1 MFPKNTERTFIMKHI
16 LKYVLAL
23 ILCILALAILTACG
37 DPDENQKAAYDGIIA
52 EYTNL
57 LTARQNG
64 DDLTPPK
71 TDGMKEEK
79 AAIAEALY
87 GIVADQKVE
96 TLADLGYGFK
106 DMDGNG
112 TPELIL
118 LNRYTSIRA
127 VFTIANR
134 KPVLLEAN
142 YGEGTSFLFAPNNR
156 FFMTRE
162 TVVDNIGDYRYYT
175 CHVEGDHM
183 VYDAVYGEVFDRE
196 KKETLEFYHMVDGN
210 RTVVDRDTF
219 MDELYREYSMTR
231 GTSYGDIVKLFAP
244 YIHYPLGEKVSTENL
259 PVADFSSY
267 EAIRETYKAISTC
280 LDGRLVGNAWL
291 MGEYDDLFS
300 YPDDRSFEY
309 YSQLLYTAYQ
319 GGYNEGYDE
328 IDLNGDGVDELV
340 ILNEDYIIKAI
351 FTMKNGKPV
360 MLDALTHERGWLD
373 SEGFIHVDREDED
386 MLEYSLY
393 ELTADGDYNLIYSI
407 LVAQYGK
414 YYLTKEGKTEMITSE
429 RFKEIYNDEYCVYTA
444 PFEANEYNRA
454 VSGLTYTPLTPPAE
468 DPVRNAVTKRWYK
481 GAWLN
486 EIPVDADSAYGAIY
500 MSFENVTETQMDVRV
515 TYTYA
520 VYYPDPNNQYHSLE
534 EITESDLNFTA
545 RLENGVF
552 VFEADGLKG
561 HLEFSQT
568 DLWLVVE
575 ESSDKRFPVGYY
587 HLSDY
592 IPGE

>member
-1 MFPKNTERTFIMKHI
+1 MMKR
-16 LKYVLAL
+16 
-23 ILCILALAILTACG
+23 ILCILLAAILLLPALCACG
-37 DPDENQKAAYDGIIA
+37 SMTPEQQKAAYDGIIA
-52 EYTNL
+52 EYTAL
-57 LTARQNG
+57 LTAKQNG
-64 DDLTPPK
+64 ETLTPPD
-71 TDGMKEEK
+71 TTGMSEGE

-87 GIVADQKVE
+87 GIVADQKAE

-118 LNRYTSIRA
+118 LTRYTSIRA

-142 YGEGTSFLFAPNNR
+142 YGEGAVFLFATKNR
-156 FFMTRE
+156 FFMERS
-162 TVVDNIGDYRYYT
+162 TVDGSIRDATLYT
-175 CHVEGDHM
+175 CHVEGDRM
-183 VYDAVYGEVFDRE
+183 VYDAVYGEVYDQE
-196 KKETLEFYHMVDGN
+196 KKETLELYQMVDGN
-210 RTVVDRDTF
+210 RTVIDKEAF
-219 MDELYREYSMTR
+219 NELYRERRQTLD
-231 GTSYGDIVKLFAP
+231 TEYGHTVKLFSP
-244 YIHYPLGEKVSTENL
+244 YIHYPLGEKVPTENL

-280 LDGRLVGNAWL
+280 LDGNLWGNDWL
-291 MGEYDDLFS
+291 MGAYDNLFT

-309 YSQLLYTAYQ
+309 YSQLLYTAYE

-340 ILNEDYIIKAI
+340 LMNEDYIIKAI

-360 MLDALTHERGWLD
+360 MLDALTHEIGWLD

-386 MLEYSLY
+386 VLEYSLY

-407 LVAQYGK
+407 LLAQYGNYYQTN
-414 YYLTKEGKTEMITSE
+414 YYLTKEGKTEKITSD

-444 PFEANEYNRA
+444 PFEANEYNRS

-486 EIPVDADSAYGAIY
+486 EIPVDAHSAYGAIY
-500 MSFENVTETQMDVRV
+500 MSFENVTETQMDVHV
-515 TYTYA
+515 TYKYA
-520 VYYPDPNNQYHSLE
+520 VYYPDPDNQYHSLE
-534 EITESDLNFTA
+534 DITESNLNFTA

-552 VFEADGLKG
+552 VFEADGIKG
-561 HLEFSQT
+561 HLEFSPKY
-568 DLWLVVE
+568 LWLVIE
-575 ESSDKRFPVGYY
+575 ESSDKRFPVGYH
-587 HLSDY
+587 HLSEY
-592 IPGE
+592 VPGE

>member
-1 MFPKNTERTFIMKHI
+1 MKR
-16 LKYVLAL
+16 
-23 ILCILALAILTACG
+23 ILATLAGVLLCAVALLACTSCG
-37 DPDENQKAAYDGIIA
+37 TPDLSYEGQKAAYDGVIA
-52 EYTNL
+52 EYTAML
-57 LTARQNG
+57 KAKQNG
-64 DDLTPPK
+64 EELTPPK
-71 TDGMKEEK
+71 TDGMKEEN

-162 TVVDNIGDYRYYT
+162 TATDNVEDYRYYT

-210 RTVVDRDTF
+210 RTVVDRETF

-309 YSQLLYTAYQ
+309 YTQLLYTAYQ

-486 EIPVDADSAYGAIY
+486 EIPVDADSAYGALY
-500 MSFENVTETQMDVRV
+500 MSFENVTESQMDVHV
-515 TYTYA
+515 TYKYA
-520 VYYPDPNNQYHSLE
+520 VYYPDPDNQYHSLE

-575 ESSDKRFPVGYY
+575 ESSDKRFPVGYH

>member
-1 MFPKNTERTFIMKHI
+1 MKR
-16 LKYVLAL
+16 
-23 ILCILALAILTACG
+23 ILAALVGVLLCAVALLACTSCG
-37 DPDENQKAAYDGIIA
+37 TPDLSYEEQKSAYDGIIA
-52 EYTNL
+52 EYTAL
-57 LTARQNG
+57 LTAKQNG
-64 DDLTPPK
+64 EELPEPDT
-71 TDGMKEEK
+71 TGMKEEE
-79 AAIAEALY
+79 AAIAIALH
-87 GIVADQKVE
+87 GIVADQKAE

-162 TVVDNIGDYRYYT
+162 TATDNVEDYRYYT

-210 RTVVDRDTF
+210 RTVVDRYTF

-231 GTSYGDIVKLFAP
+231 GTSYGDTVKLFAP

-351 FTMKNGKPV
+351 FTMKNGTPV
-360 MLDALTHERGWLD
+360 MLDALTHESGWLD

-386 MLEYSLY
+386 VLEYSLY

-486 EIPVDADSAYGAIY
+486 EIPVDADSAYGGIY
-500 MSFENVTETQMDVRV
+500 MSFENVTETQMDVHV
-515 TYTYA
+515 TYKYA
-520 VYYPDPNNQYHSLE
+520 VYYPDPDNKYHSLE

-545 RLENGVF
+545 RLENGAF

-575 ESSDKRFPVGYY
+575 ESSDKRFPVGYH

>member
-1 MFPKNTERTFIMKHI
+1 MKRI
-16 LKYVLAL
+16 FAAL
-23 ILCILALAILTACG
+23 LCALTLLSLNSCFTL
-37 DPDENQKAAYDGIIA
+37 DRYESSKSAYDGIIE
-52 EYTNL
+52 EYTAL
-57 LTARQNG
+57 LTAKQNG
-64 DDLTPPK
+64 EELPEPDTK
-71 TDGMKEEK
+71 GMDERE

-87 GIVADQKVE
+87 GIVADQKAE

-118 LNRYTSIRA
+118 LTRYTSIRA

-142 YGEGTSFLFAPNNR
+142 YGEGAVFLFATKNR
-156 FFMTRE
+156 FFMERS
-162 TVVDNIGDYRYYT
+162 TVDGSIRDATLYT
-175 CHVEGDHM
+175 CHVEGDRM
-183 VYDAVYGEVFDRE
+183 VYDAVYGEVYDQE
-196 KKETLEFYHMVDGN
+196 KKETLELYQMVDGN
-210 RTVVDRDTF
+210 RTVIDKEAF
-219 MDELYREYSMTR
+219 NELYRERRQTID
-231 GTSYGDIVKLFAP
+231 TEYGRTVKLFSP

-280 LDGRLVGNAWL
+280 LDGNLWGDDWL
-291 MGEYDDLFS
+291 MGAYDNLFT

-309 YSQLLYTAYQ
+309 YSQLLYTAYE

-360 MLDALTHERGWLD
+360 MLDALTHENGWLD
-373 SEGFIHVDREDED
+373 SEGFIHVDREDEY

-407 LVAQYGK
+407 LLAQYGNYYETN
-414 YYLTKEGKTEMITSE
+414 YYLTKEGKTEKITSD

-468 DPVRNAVTKRWYK
+468 DLVRNAVTKRWYK

-486 EIPVDADSAYGAIY
+486 EIPVDAHSAYGAIY
-500 MSFENVTETQMDVRV
+500 MSFENITETQMDVHV
-515 TYTYA
+515 TYKYA
-520 VYYPDPNNQYHSLE
+520 VYYPDPDNQYHSLE
-534 EITESDLNFTA
+534 DITESNLNFTA

-552 VFEADGLKG
+552 VFEADGIKG
-561 HLEFSQT
+561 HLEFSPKY
-568 DLWLVVE
+568 LWLVIE
-575 ESSDKRFPVGYY
+575 ESSDKRFPVGY
-587 HLSDY
+587 HQLSEY
-592 IPGE
+592 VPGE

>member
-1 MFPKNTERTFIMKHI
+1 MMKR
-16 LKYVLAL
+16 
-23 ILCILALAILTACG
+23 ILCILLAATLLLPALCACG
-37 DPDENQKAAYDGIIA
+37 SMTPEQQKAAYDGIIA

-64 DDLTPPK
+64 DELTPPK
-71 TDGMKEEK
+71 TDGMKEEE

-118 LNRYTSIRA
+118 LTRYTSIRA

-162 TVVDNIGDYRYYT
+162 TSADNVRDVRLYT
-175 CHVEGDHM
+175 CRVEGDKM
-183 VYDAVYGEVFDRE
+183 VYDAVYGEVYDRE
-196 KKETLEFYHMVDGN
+196 TKEILEYYQMADGN
-210 RTVVDRDTF
+210 RTVIDKDTF
-219 MDELYREYSMTR
+219 YELYREYSMTR
-231 GTSYGDIVKLFAP
+231 GTEYGHTVKLFSP

-259 PVADFSSY
+259 PVADFSTY

-280 LDGRLVGNAWL
+280 LDGRLEGNDWL
-291 MGEYDDLFS
+291 MGAYDNLFT

-309 YSQLLYTAYQ
+309 YSQLLYTAYE

-340 ILNEDYIIKAI
+340 LMNEDYIIKAI
-351 FTMKNGKPV
+351 FTIKNGKPV
-360 MLDALTHERGWLD
+360 MLDALTHEQGWLD

-386 MLEYSLY
+386 VLEYSLY

-407 LVAQYGK
+407 LLAQYGNYYQTN
-414 YYLTKEGKTEMITSE
+414 YYLTKEGKTEKITSD

-486 EIPVDADSAYGAIY
+486 EIPVDANSAYGAIY
-500 MSFENVTETQMDVRV
+500 TSFENVTETQMDVHV
-515 TYTYA
+515 TYKYA
-520 VYYPDPNNQYHSLE
+520 VYYPDPDNQYHSLE
-534 EITESDLNFTA
+534 DITESNLNFTA
-545 RLENGVF
+545 RLENGIF
-552 VFEADGLKG
+552 VFEADGIKG
-561 HLEFSQT
+561 HLEFSPKY
-568 DLWLVVE
+568 LWLVIE
-575 ESSDKRFPVGYY
+575 ESSDKRFPVGYH
-587 HLSDY
+587 HLSEY
-592 IPGE
+592 VPGE

>member
-1 MFPKNTERTFIMKHI
+1 MKRI
-16 LKYVLAL
+16 FAAL
-23 ILCILALAILTACG
+23 LCALTLLSLNSCFTL
-37 DPDENQKAAYDGIIA
+37 DRYESSKSAYDGIIE
-52 EYTNL
+52 EYTAL

-64 DDLTPPK
+64 DELTPPK

-87 GIVADQKVE
+87 GIVADQKAE

-118 LNRYTSIRA
+118 LTRYTSIRA

-142 YGEGTSFLFAPNNR
+142 YGEGAVFLFATKNR
-156 FFMTRE
+156 FFMERS
-162 TVVDNIGDYRYYT
+162 TVDGSIRDATLYT
-175 CHVEGDHM
+175 CHVEGDRM
-183 VYDAVYGEVFDRE
+183 VYDAVYGEVYDQE
-196 KKETLEFYHMVDGN
+196 KKETLELYQMVDGN
-210 RTVVDRDTF
+210 RTVIDKEAF
-219 MDELYREYSMTR
+219 NELYRERRQTID
-231 GTSYGDIVKLFAP
+231 TEYGRTVKLFSP

-280 LDGRLVGNAWL
+280 LDGNLWGDDWL
-291 MGEYDDLFS
+291 MGAYDNLFT

-309 YSQLLYTAYQ
+309 YSQLLYTAYE

-360 MLDALTHERGWLD
+360 MLDALTHENGWLD

-386 MLEYSLY
+386 VLEYSLY

-407 LVAQYGK
+407 LLAQYGNYYETN
-414 YYLTKEGKTEMITSE
+414 YYLTKEGKTEKITSD

-486 EIPVDADSAYGAIY
+486 EIPVDAHSAYGAIY
-500 MSFENVTETQMDVRV
+500 MSFENVTETQMDVHV
-515 TYTYA
+515 TYKYA
-520 VYYPDPNNQYHSLE
+520 VYYPDPDNQYHSLE
-534 EITESDLNFTA
+534 DITESNLNFTA

-552 VFEADGLKG
+552 VFEADGIKG
-561 HLEFSQT
+561 HLEFSPKY
-568 DLWLVVE
+568 LWLVIE
-575 ESSDKRFPVGYY
+575 ESSDKRFPVGY
-587 HLSDY
+587 HQLSEY
-592 IPGE
+592 VPGE

>member
-1 MFPKNTERTFIMKHI
+1 MKR
-16 LKYVLAL
+16 
-23 ILCILALAILTACG
+23 ILATLAGVLLCAVAFLACTSCG
-37 DPDENQKAAYDGIIA
+37 TPDLSYEVQKTAYDGVIA
-52 EYTNL
+52 EYTAML
-57 LTARQNG
+57 KAKQNG
-64 DDLTPPK
+64 EELTPPK

-162 TVVDNIGDYRYYT
+162 TATDNVEDYRYYT

-210 RTVVDRDTF
+210 RTVVDRETF

-340 ILNEDYIIKAI
+340 LMNEDYIIKAI
-351 FTMKNGKPV
+351 FTIKNGKPV
-360 MLDALTHERGWLD
+360 MLDALTHEEGWLD

>member
-1 MFPKNTERTFIMKHI
+1 MKR
-16 LKYVLAL
+16 
-23 ILCILALAILTACG
+23 ILAALVGVLLCAVAFLACTSCG
-37 DPDENQKAAYDGIIA
+37 TPDLSYEGQKAAYDGVIA
-52 EYTNL
+52 EYTAML
-57 LTARQNG
+57 KAKQNG
-64 DDLTPPK
+64 EELTPPK

-162 TVVDNIGDYRYYT
+162 TATDNVEDYRYYT

-210 RTVVDRDTF
+210 RTVVDRETF

-309 YSQLLYTAYQ
+309 YSQLLYTAYR
-319 GGYNEGYDE
+319 GGFNEGYDE

-340 ILNEDYIIKAI
+340 LMNEDYIIKAI
-351 FTMKNGKPV
+351 FTIKNGKPV
-360 MLDALTHERGWLD
+360 MLDALTHEEGWLD

-386 MLEYSLY
+386 VLEYSLY

-486 EIPVDADSAYGAIY
+486 EIPVDADSAYGALY

-534 EITESDLNFTA
+534 EITESDLDFTA

-575 ESSDKRFPVGYY
+575 ESSDKRFPVGYH